1 MERTFSHYKSFINTT
16 NGDNMI
22 FINYI
27 KPSQVFDFARK
38 AHRHTAMAKA
48 FLNLSKVRIIY
59 RSLNST
65 KSAKKLTLPYK
76 PYGTK
81 ITWIARIARL
91 AKRNVGPIELLISTP
106 ILLCGVIYWAVSL

>member
-1 MERTFSHYKSFINTT
+1 
-16 NGDNMI
+16 MI
-22 FINYI
+22 FTNYI

-38 AHRHTAMAKA
+38 AHRHTAMASA

-59 RSLNST
+59 ISLKST

-81 ITWIARIARL
+81 ITWIARIVRL

>member
-1 MERTFSHYKSFINTT
+1 MLYN
-16 NGDNMI
+16 
-22 FINYI
+22 NYI
-27 KPSQVFDFARK
+27 NPSQVSDFARTTY
-38 AHRHTAMAKA
+38 RRTAPMAYNI
-48 FLNLSKVRIIY
+48 LYPQVRIIY

-65 KSAKKLTLPYK
+65 KSAKKLTLPYQ

-81 ITWIARIARL
+81 ITWIARIVRL